1 MNTMQALCIK
11 LVGQLDKE
19 DYEKI
24 SALARL
30 CGERDHVALKLELD
44 YKLAAA
50 TGSADAADA
59 DEINEFMA
67 FDGETLVGY
76 IGLCAF
82 GGASSPFEA
91 TGMAHPDYRRRGIFT
106 ALYER
111 VIAECARRKSA
122 GLLLLCDGKS
132 AVGQAFIKK
141 TGGIYRFSEYE
152 MYLKREDSMQGGAQL
167 CGVSLHK
174 ATNADAREVARQ
186 NAIYWGGS
194 LEEETASLL
203 PEEEEKRGLVI
214 YLAKKGDEVVGK
226 VHLQNAAGTGG
237 IYGLGVLPEQR
248 GKRYGRAILLLA
260 IEKLRE
266 AGAREIMLQVE
277 AKNATALTL
286 YQSCGFSET
295 STMDYF
301 EMGY

>member
-30 CGERDHVALKLELD
+30 CGEMDHVALKLELD

-50 TGSADAADA
+50 SAADA
-59 DEINEFMA
+59 DGINEFMA

-76 IGLCAF
+76 VGLCAF

-91 TGMAHPDYRRRGIFT
+91 TGMVHPDYRRRGIFT
-106 ALYER
+106 ALHER
-111 VIAECARRKSA
+111 VIEECVRRKPA

-132 AVGQAFIKK
+132 AAGQAFIKK

-152 MYLKREDSMQGGAQL
+152 MHLKREDSAQDGARL

-186 NAIYWGGS
+186 NAVYWGGS
-194 LEEETASLL
+194 LEEEAVSLL

-214 YLAKKGDEVVGK
+214 YLAKKGGEVVGK

-237 IYGLGVLPEQR
+237 IYGLGVLPERR
-248 GKRYGRAILLLA
+248 GKGYGRAILLLA

-277 AKNATALTL
+277 AKNATALGL